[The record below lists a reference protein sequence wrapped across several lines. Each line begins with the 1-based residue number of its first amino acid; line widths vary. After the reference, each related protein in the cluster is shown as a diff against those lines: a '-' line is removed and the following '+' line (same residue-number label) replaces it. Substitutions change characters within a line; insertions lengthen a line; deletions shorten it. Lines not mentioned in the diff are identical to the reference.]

1 MKFRN
6 YCVII
11 MGETK
16 DCLVEIRKVSEN
28 EPNFLNAGGIFI
40 ATFTSAVEPKEM
52 DSWFKLNQRNFM
64 FFDLNPENS
73 GYNILKK
80 DINDGL
86 FGFISKQVEDNS
98 LQSRAD
104 KFLDEIVMSS
114 ETKTKK
120 ERIKK
125 EIVIE
130 EKLVTKEEISL
141 MGEKEKNILM
151 NEIIDEGTKIGFEN
165 LSKEKKKILQIL
177 AK

>member
-16 DCLVEIRKVSEN
+16 DCLVEIQKVSEK
-28 EPNFLNAGGIFI
+28 EPNFLEAGGIFI

-52 DSWFKLNQRNFM
+52 NDWFKLNQRNFL
-64 FFDLNPENS
+64 FFDINPENS
-73 GYNILKK
+73 GHNFLKK

-86 FGFISKQVEDNS
+86 FGFIEKQVDDES
-98 LQSRAD
+98 LKNKTD
-104 KFLDEIVMSS
+104 KFIDEIIMSS
-114 ETKTKK
+114 DTKTKK

-125 EIVIE
+125 VIVIK
-130 EKLVTKEEISL
+130 EKLITKEEI
-141 MGEKEKNILM
+141 GEMDSDEKNILM